1 MKIMIKREKNK
12 TRFVLPSVSNLRVE
26 KAKSVLIE
34 IFIVICLFSLPGCG
48 EMTSLEIENPEYI
61 KGIVVDGAWDITVF
75 QSETP
80 NAYIDYRDSYDVTA
94 EVRSDGFLHLK
105 VKHRY
110 LRPNLRKDL
119 KVVIEIPYIEH
130 VKANGASEISFNG
143 TFKGGNCKID
153 LNGASDVKHFDFY
166 GNSLDIDL
174 DGASNCSMSGKANHV
189 KISASGASDICM
201 FDLTTETLEINLS
214 GASDTEITVNKRI
227 TGKLTGASTLKYR
240 GNADHS
246 DVKTSGASDI
256 KKK

>member
-1 MKIMIKREKNK
+1 M
-12 TRFVLPSVSNLRVE
+12 
-26 KAKSVLIE
+26 KAKSVFFA

-48 EMTSLEIENPEYI
+48 EMTNLEINNPELI
-61 KGIVVDGAWDITVF
+61 KGIVADGPWDITVY

-80 NAYIDYRDSYDVTA
+80 NAYLDYKDSYDVTA
-94 EVRSDGFLHLK
+94 EVRSDGYLHLK

-119 KVVIEIPYIEH
+119 QVVVEIPYIENI
-130 VKANGASEISFNG
+130 KASGACRISLNGKFEGDHCKINLNGASE
-143 TFKGGNCKID
+143 
-153 LNGASDVKHFDFY
+153 VKHFDFY

-174 DGASNCSMSGKANHV
+174 DGASECGMSGKVNQV
-189 KISASGASDICM
+189 KMSGSGASDFKM
-201 FDLTTETLEINLS
+201 YNLVTETLDINLS
-214 GASDTEITVNKRI
+214 GASEAEITVNERI

-240 GNADHS
+240 GNADRS